1 MDGSDVVWGGSSRV
15 QWAMEFPFN
24 VDVLLPERITVLDQH
39 LRPPGRRPGT
49 TTTARVDLQQQIMTI
64 VDELGKA
71 SAKVLGSLRLKGR
84 PLWAQQTREPWVL

>member
-1 MDGSDVVWGGSSRV
+1 M
-15 QWAMEFPFN
+15 FPGI
-24 VDVLLPERITVLDQH
+24 EC
-39 LRPPGRRPGT
+39 PGPSNSVFDSFFSFYS
-49 TTTARVDLQQQIMTI
+49 VDLQQQIMTI